1 MHRRATSEA
10 SRTAGVN
17 ELSDLSD
24 PEFVELEGLHPHIL
38 GDSMQAEP
46 EVNDQKKTYVA
57 GILERIRSRAA
68 VALIFW
74 YAFSIGLSVY
84 NKNMFSPSGMGFSFP
99 LLTTTLHQ
107 LVQIVL
113 ASLALVILRLPLSQ
127 SSNKERLKSI
137 PAGLASSADIGLGN
151 ASLLVVTLSFYTM
164 IKSSALGFVLLFSV
178 LFGLERPNWR
188 LAAIVAIMSFGVFLM
203 VAGETEFNLIGFFL
217 VLGASCFSGLRWA
230 LIKLLLSR
238 KDTQIVRPAMS
249 SSGHE
254 PMNTEAVESNGS
266 EGLKALRKPHPVQ
279 TILAL
284 SPTML
289 VALAVIGS
297 SLEGPKAFFNGKIWQ
312 DYSIVWALCMVL
324 FPGVLAFCMT
334 WAEFELLNAT
344 GPLTLAVAGICKE
357 VATILVSVFVFHD
370 RLALVNGM
378 GLSVTMISIGLYHYH
393 RS

>member
-1 MHRRATSEA
+1 MQK
-10 SRTAGVN
+10 
-17 ELSDLSD
+17 EL
-24 PEFVELEGLHPHIL
+24 
-38 GDSMQAEP
+38 
-46 EVNDQKKTYVA
+46 EVNDEEKTYA
-57 GILERIRSRAA
+57 GGILGKIRSKAA

-84 NKNMFSPSGMGFSFP
+84 NKNMFSPSGMDFTFP
-99 LLTTTLHQ
+99 LLTSTLHQ

-178 LFGLERPNWR
+178 LFGLEKPNWR
-188 LAAIVAIMSFGVFLM
+188 LAAIVMIMSFGVFLM
-203 VAGETEFNLIGFFL
+203 VAGETEFSFVGFFL

-230 LIKLLLSR
+230 LIKLLLNR
-238 KDTQIVRPAMS
+238 KDAQFMRPTLS
-249 SSGHE
+249 TSGYE
-254 PMNTEAVESNGS
+254 PMSTEALESISS
-266 EGLKALRKPHPVQ
+266 EGPKALKKPHPVQ

-284 SPTML
+284 SPIMF
-289 VALAVIGS
+289 VALAIIGS
-297 SLEGPKAFFNGKIWQ
+297 SIEGPKAFCNGKIWK
-312 DYSIVWALCMVL
+312 DNSIPWALCIVL

-344 GPLTLAVAGICKE
+344 GPLTLSVAGICKE
-357 VATILVSVFVFHD
+357 VATIVVSVIVFHD

-378 GLSVTMISIGLYHYH
+378 GLSVTMMSIGLYHYH